1 MTMAIDMSTQTSASI
16 IQTILDRA
24 SELLHAQVWALERRE
39 IVIASSDH
47 LAIGMPLA
55 QASECVDTCLR
66 VPLRVEGSELS
77 ALAVDVAEDDT
88 PPHLVEA
95 LIDLIVTQVTVI
107 NQIPNQQQLERQFVY
122 NLLFEPVSDDDT
134 ILRRGNSIGVDLTI
148 PRAVLL
154 IDASTFILGTDRSN
168 EYMCDGAL
176 AHKRAEA
183 VIAHIVDFF
192 HLRRATICTYI
203 GNGEIVVLKAST
215 TKDLS
220 AWADSD
226 ENGPSCASW
235 ANLLA
240 LKRASAALL
249 DQLHHAV
256 RSPVT
261 MGIGRY
267 YPGIEGLS
275 RSYQDARAALS
286 LGRRSLGPN
295 HVHCL
300 DAIGIAAFV
309 GVADARTKLELAT
322 HLLSPLDHEDELLR
336 TLHVF
341 FSRDCSITETANI
354 LSIHRNTLNY
364 RLDKITSLTGLNPH
378 RFDDA
383 VQIRVALLLRRL
395 ESEPAGYAPA
405 QIHTPPLRVA
415 WPNAR

>member
-1 MTMAIDMSTQTSASI
+1 MATDISTQADASI
-16 IQTILDRA
+16 IQTIIDRVA
-24 SELLHAQVWALERRE
+24 ELLHAHVWALERRE
-39 IVIASSDH
+39 IVIASSNH

-55 QASECVDTCLR
+55 QVSECTDACLR
-66 VPLRVEGSELS
+66 VPLRIEGSELS

-95 LIDLIVTQVTVI
+95 LIELIVTQVTVI
-107 NQIPNQQQLERQFVY
+107 NQIPNQQQLERQFVH
-122 NLLFEPVSDDDT
+122 NLLFEPVSDEEM
-134 ILRRGNSIGVDLTI
+134 IFRRGKSIGVDLTI

-154 IDASTFILGTDRSN
+154 IDASTFILGADRSN
-168 EYMCDGAL
+168 ERVGDGAL
-176 AHKRAEA
+176 THKRAEA

-220 AWADSD
+220 AWADGND
-226 ENGPSCASW
+226 NGPPCASW
-235 ANLLA
+235 ANLFA

-249 DQLHHAV
+249 DQLYHV
-256 RSPVT
+256 VYSPIT

-295 HVHCL
+295 QVHCL

-309 GVADARTKLELAT
+309 GVADTRTKLELAT
-322 HLLSPLDHEDELLR
+322 HLLSPLDNEDELLR

-341 FSRDCSITETANI
+341 FARDCSITETANF
-354 LSIHRNTLNY
+354 LNIHRNTLTY
-364 RLDKITSLTGLNPH
+364 RLDKVTSLTGLDPH

-383 VQIRVALLLRRL
+383 VQIRLALLLRRL
-395 ESEPAGYAPA
+395 ESEPASYAPA
-405 QIHTPPLRVA
+405 QIHAIPPRNA

>member
-1 MTMAIDMSTQTSASI
+1 MATDMSTQANASI
-16 IQTILDRA
+16 IQTIIDRA
-24 SELLHAQVWALERRE
+24 AELLHAHVWALERRE
-39 IVIASSDH
+39 IVIASSNH
-47 LAIGMPLA
+47 RAIGMPLA
-55 QASECVDTCLR
+55 LVSECADACLR

-77 ALAVDVAEDDT
+77 ALAVDIAEDDT
-88 PPHLVEA
+88 SLHLVQA
-95 LIDLIVTQVTVI
+95 LIELIVTQVTVI

-122 NLLFEPVSDDDT
+122 NLLFEPVSDEDT
-134 ILRRGNSIGVDLTI
+134 IFRRGNSIGIDLTI

-168 EYMCDGAL
+168 ERIGDGAL

-203 GNGEIVVLKAST
+203 GSGEIVVLKASS

-220 AWADSD
+220 AWADSE
-226 ENGPSCASW
+226 ENGSPCASW

-240 LKRASAALL
+240 LKRASSALL
-249 DQLHHAV
+249 DQIYRAV

-295 HVHCL
+295 RVHCL

-309 GVADARTKLELAT
+309 GVADTRTKLELAT

-336 TLHVF
+336 TLQVF
-341 FSRDCSITETANI
+341 FARDCSITETANF
-354 LSIHRNTLNY
+354 LNVHRNTLNY
-364 RLDKITSLTGLNPH
+364 RLDKVTSLTGLNPH

-383 VQIRVALLLRRL
+383 VQIRLALLLRRL

-405 QIHTPPLRVA
+405 QIHTLPQRDA